1 MNAEKKRL
9 RYIDAMRG
17 LAILLV
23 VFSHVTN
30 AYVKM
35 PITNESFAGVYY
47 MMTMFRM
54 PLFFFVSGFF
64 AYRASERW
72 TGATVRRVS
81 FKKFQAQIVGLAV
94 FCFLYGAVMRGW
106 HFKFLWTSNPYWF
119 TESLFEMFF
128 VYLGVALLERRTGW
142 RWLMPGLLGVAAV
155 SPFVFNV
162 LTEGVRLPAWVVG
175 IQTWHTLN
183 YFPYFMLGV
192 FARKYDGHL
201 WRVVDNQYFKA
212 AVIVGFFLLV
222 LFYGCRH
229 RYSLEWDLVMTAM
242 RFTGL
247 MTILVTFRSYRDWF
261 DGGNGVSNVMCKV
274 GSRTLDIYY
283 LHYFFIPDL
292 SFMKGF
298 LSAGQ
303 GNNVLAM
310 LTAGLAISALVVALC
325 MLVSAVLRSSPLL
338 AEWLF
343 GAKTDKRNV
352 ELNIENM
359 KLKVLQRETTYTD

>member
-64 AYRASERW
+64 AFRTAEKW
-72 TGATVRRVS
+72 TSATVKRVS

-106 HFKFLWTSNPYWF
+106 NFKFMWTSNPYWF

-142 RWLMPGLLGVAAV
+142 RWLMPVLLGVAAV
-155 SPFVFNV
+155 SSFVYNA
-162 LTEGVRLPAWVVG
+162 LTDGVRLPAWVVG

-212 AVIVGFFLLV
+212 AVIVGFFSLV

-229 RYSLEWDLVMTAM
+229 RYSLEWDLVMTLM

-247 MTILVTFRSYRDWF
+247 MTVLVVFRSYRVWF
-261 DGGNGVSNVMCKV
+261 DAEHTVSNVMCRV

-283 LHYFFIPDL
+283 LHYFFIPNLD
-292 SFMKGF
+292 FMKGF
-298 LSAGQ
+298 LSAGA

-310 LTAGLAISALVVALC
+310 LTTGLFVSALVVALC
-325 MLVSAVLRSSPLL
+325 MLVSAILRSSPFLG
-338 AEWLF
+338 AWLF
-343 GAKTDKRNV
+343 GASAGR
-352 ELNIENM
+352 
-359 KLKVLQRETTYTD
+359 RPSPG